1 MKYTINLI
9 FKAVALA
16 MGVAVTALSAMQQIP
31 THHAIAMLGLG
42 LACLSLTAISEGHVK
57 QQEN

>member
-42 LACLSLTAISEGHVK
+42 LACLALVAISEGHVK

>member
-31 THHAIAMLGLG
+31 THHAMAMLGLG